1 MSNVKR
7 PEHILAAFVGEGAP
21 PRAATDR
28 AALALIDFSLC
39 AVAAARSPSGRRILR
54 AAVGRNGTGK
64 PGAITQ
70 EFILAAA
77 GHVLDCDDNHDTI
90 GGHPSSVVFPALLH
104 GIRSADATVSDLY
117 VPYVVGLE
125 AMAAVARS
133 IGRAPYQKGWH
144 TTCIYGAL
152 GAAAALAR
160 TQASGREVTMAAL
173 GLATSF
179 ASGIKASFGTDAK
192 SLQVGHAALAGVLS
206 HELAA
211 AGCSAS
217 AEALSGPQGLAA
229 VLDVPRPRWEEL
241 AGLGSRWETV
251 DPGIV
256 FKRFP
261 CCAST
266 HAPIEAVLAL
276 RQPAPAAGTAGPDPG
291 VPGMAVTIHAGRLQ
305 HVDRPAPRTALDAKF
320 SLQFTVAAAWVD
332 GRCTVEQFAEDRLTD
347 PKIGEV
353 MRRITVH
360 GATDLPWSAAR
371 VRCVTD
377 DGIKEMSIDAAT
389 GHSAETPISIGD
401 LAAKADSLSISA
413 DEFTRIRDAILAGN
427 MPVKRLAQTLNAAV
441 SGNADALAGINTESG
456 TS

>member
-1 MSNVKR
+1 MSNAKR
-7 PEHILAAFVGEGAP
+7 PEDVLATFVREAAP
-21 PRAATDR
+21 PRTATDR

-39 AVAAARSPSGRRILR
+39 VLAAARSPSGSRILQVAADGSQASRPR
-54 AAVGRNGTGK
+54 AMT
-64 PGAITQ
+64 P

-77 GHVLDCDDNHDTI
+77 GHILDCDDNHDTL
-90 GGHPSSVVFPALLH
+90 GGHPSSVLLPALLH
-104 GIRSADATVSDLY
+104 GTRCPGATISDLY

-125 AMAAVARS
+125 TMAAVARS

-160 TQASGREVTMAAL
+160 AHAAVREVTVAAL
-173 GLATSF
+173 GMAASF

-192 SLQVGHAALAGVLS
+192 SLQVGHAAQAGVLS
-206 HELAA
+206 LELAA

-217 AEALSGPQGLAA
+217 TEALSGPQGLAA
-229 VLDVPRPRWEEL
+229 VLDVPQPQWEEL
-241 AGLGSRWETV
+241 SSLGARWETV

-266 HAPIEAVLAL
+266 HAPIEAALAL
-276 RQPAPAAGTAGPDPG
+276 RQHTPG
-291 VPGMAVTIHAGRLQ
+291 LSHMDVTIHAGRLG

-332 GRCTVEQFAEDRLTD
+332 GRCSVEQFAEERLTD
-347 PKIGEV
+347 PRIQDV

-360 GATDLPWSAAR
+360 GATDLPWSATR
-371 VRCVTD
+371 VSCTACN
-377 DGIKEMSIDAAT
+377 GTKKMSINAAA
-389 GHSAETPISIGD
+389 GHSAETPVTVGD
-401 LAAKADSLSISA
+401 LSAKADSLGISA
-413 DEFTRIRDAILAGN
+413 AEFTWICDLILAGN
-427 MPVKRLAQTLNAAV
+427 TPVRRLAQALHTAV
-441 SGNADALAGINTESG
+441 AGNGDAFAGNKHDCTAR
-456 TS
+456 